1 MNIKKIAVILMSNIV
16 CAVGSTMTMVGVV
29 SSLWFFFLSNSDD
42 RFYWGGG
49 ASLLAILGYLIFRIT
64 YPNIQRKWDDYY

>member
-1 MNIKKIAVILMSNIV
+1 MNIKKIVVVLISNIV
-16 CAVGSTMTMVGVV
+16 CAVGSTLTIVGVL
-29 SSLWFFFLSNSDD
+29 SSIWFFFLSNSDN